1 MLEGIRT
8 DLTCGKELISVLIY
22 GCLDLVIIFE
32 LDKINFSLYCDLKLA
47 GLFMNL
53 ELTYQGEAA
62 NGTD

>member
-1 MLEGIRT
+1 MEGIRT

-32 LDKINFSLYCDLKLA
+32 FDKINFSLYSDLKLA

-53 ELTYQGEAA
+53 ELTY
-62 NGTD
+62 